1 MTAVDI
7 YMDNRLIGSAPTTLQ
22 LPAGSQKLE
31 YRHQNLRKVLTHEI
45 RPNETTSAV
54 ISFEIPVQI
63 NANPWARVSIEGSAR
78 QSLGQTPLSK
88 VRVPVGSMLLF
99 ENPNYP
105 SKTYRVT
112 GRETEIRVSFP

>member
-1 MTAVDI
+1 MG
-7 YMDNRLIGSAPTTLQ
+7 NRLIGSAPTTLE
-22 LPAGSQKLE
+22 LPAGTQKLE
-31 YRHQNLRKVLTHEI
+31 YRHQNLRKVVTHEI

-54 ISFEIPVQI
+54 ISFEIPVHI
-63 NANPWARVSIEGSAR
+63 NAKPWAWVSIAGSGR
-78 QSLGQTPLSK
+78 QALGQTPLSQ